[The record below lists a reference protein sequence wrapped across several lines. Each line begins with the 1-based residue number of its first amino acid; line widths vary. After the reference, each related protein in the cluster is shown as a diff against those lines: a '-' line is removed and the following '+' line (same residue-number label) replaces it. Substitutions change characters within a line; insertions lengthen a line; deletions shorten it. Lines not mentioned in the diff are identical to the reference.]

1 MNSKSPISTIFYW
14 VILINREK
22 SDFLCA
28 KAIFKFSS
36 FDAWGHR
43 RNPNNWSQWENG
55 TSYITDRGFTGHQ
68 HMDLFGLIN
77 MNGRIYDP
85 DLGRFI
91 SPDPYVQMPGNTQNF
106 NRYSYALNN
115 PLVYTDPSGEFLDL
129 ALFLGGAAILRGWFE
144 SGGINF
150 QDKKF
155 WEGSLK
161 GLLQTGGMILGAH
174 TATGPLSA
182 IANMTSAMHGNIGFG
197 PFNYDMNKK
206 DFSLGYGPFDYNISE
221 NEFDYIFEKGN
232 SDLENIMYG
241 ARTISFLSSVKEQ
254 HGSLFVTDQDKTLGG
269 KAWQLTSRFTWEYV
283 QTRVGMELY
292 NIYDNTGLV
301 NEIEN
306 HRGTQ
311 LIEPDKNG
319 LPLGS
324 GVTFGNYS
332 FMNEDYNFSFYR
344 KHEFGHSIISRW
356 FGPLYLVESTI
367 SSGGA
372 TIYNIW
378 DRYFQFI

>member
-1 MNSKSPISTIFYW
+1 
-14 VILINREK
+14 
-22 SDFLCA
+22 
-28 KAIFKFSS
+28 
-36 FDAWGHR
+36 
-43 RNPNNWSQWENG
+43 
-55 TSYITDRGFTGHQ
+55 
-68 HMDLFGLIN
+68 
-77 MNGRIYDP
+77 
-85 DLGRFI
+85 
-91 SPDPYVQMPGNTQNF
+91 
-106 NRYSYALNN
+106 
-115 PLVYTDPSGEFLDL
+115 
-129 ALFLGGAAILRGWFE
+129 
-144 SGGINF
+144 
-150 QDKKF
+150 
-155 WEGSLK
+155 
-161 GLLQTGGMILGAH
+161 MILGAH

-197 PFNYDMNKK
+197 PFYYDMNEK
-206 DFSLGYGPFDYNISE
+206 DFSIGYGPFDYNISE